1 MGARSRDPPMT
12 DILLVKTSSLGDVV
26 HNLPVVS
33 DILRHAP
40 EARIDWVVEEAYA
53 PLVRLH
59 PGLRNAIPV
68 AMRRWRR
75 KLGSVATWQ
84 EMRALRA
91 ALAERAYDAVID
103 TQGLAKSALIVRRAR
118 GRKHGFSRST
128 VREPLAAMAYD
139 DTHEVPRAQHAV
151 ERNRQLAAAAL
162 GYAIDGPPDYGL
174 RVPDA
179 APTDLPNRYC
189 VLLHA
194 TSRADKLWPEPDWQA
209 LGARL
214 AENGLACVLPWGSPD
229 EEARSRRLASV
240 IPGAV
245 VPGAMP
251 LDRLAALLGRAA
263 LVVGV
268 DTGLAHLA
276 VAAGAPTVAV
286 FLGSDPS
293 LTGVYGSPRAKNVGA
308 LGAKPSVEEVIA
320 AVRDVAP
327 GLL

>member
-1 MGARSRDPPMT
+1 MP

-26 HNLPVVS
+26 HNLPVAT
-33 DILRHAP
+33 DIRRRFPGA
-40 EARIDWVVEEAYA
+40 AIDWVVEEAYA

-59 PGLRNAIPV
+59 PAVRRAIPV

-75 KLGSVATWQ
+75 SLGAVATWK

-91 ALAERAYDAVID
+91 TLAEHAYDAVID

-118 GRKHGFSRST
+118 GTKHGYSRAT
-128 VREPLAAMAYD
+128 VREPLAALAYD
-139 DTHEVPRAQHAV
+139 ETHDVPRAQHAV

-174 RVPDA
+174 R
-179 APTDLPNRYC
+179 LPAGEPLHLPQPYC

-194 TSRADKLWPEPDWQA
+194 TSRSDKLWPEADWQA
-209 LGARL
+209 LGATL
-214 AENGLACVLPWGSPD
+214 AARGFACVLPWGSAD
-229 EEARSRRLASV
+229 EAARSRRLAGA
-240 IPGAV
+240 IPDAV
-245 VPGAMP
+245 VPDAMA
-251 LDRLAALLGRAA
+251 LDPLAALLGRAA

-286 FLGSDPS
+286 FLGSDPA
-293 LTGVYGSPRAKNVGA
+293 LTGVYGSPRARNVGA
-308 LGAKPSVEEVIA
+308 LGAKPSVEDVIA

-327 GLL
+327 GLV